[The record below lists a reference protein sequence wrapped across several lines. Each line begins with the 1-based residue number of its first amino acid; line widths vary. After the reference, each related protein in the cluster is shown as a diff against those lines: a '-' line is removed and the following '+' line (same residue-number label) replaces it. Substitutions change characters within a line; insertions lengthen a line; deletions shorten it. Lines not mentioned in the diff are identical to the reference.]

1 MQNPVRGLLHGT
13 AAVAAAVG
21 LALLVARAWGRT
33 EILVG
38 VVVFGLALVAM
49 FTVSALYHS
58 VPWTRRW
65 KARMQ
70 RIDHTLIFLVVAGT
84 FTPVA
89 VAALHGPI
97 QVLALG
103 IVWSIALV
111 GIALKLVLNDTKT
124 WLSITLQMAMGWS
137 ALAWLPW
144 VAARLG
150 WGAVA
155 LILAGGACYT
165 LGTVFL
171 ATKRP
176 RLLPHVFGYHEIFHV
191 LVVAGSGFHFWAIA
205 LYVA

>member
-1 MQNPVRGLLHGT
+1 
-13 AAVAAAVG
+13 
-21 LALLVARAWGRT
+21 
-33 EILVG
+33 
-38 VVVFGLALVAM
+38 
-49 FTVSALYHS
+49 
-58 VPWTRRW
+58 
-65 KARMQ
+65 
-70 RIDHTLIFLVVAGT
+70 
-84 FTPVA
+84 
-89 VAALHGPI
+89 
-97 QVLALG
+97 
-103 IVWSIALV
+103 
-111 GIALKLVLNDTKT
+111 
-124 WLSITLQMAMGWS
+124 MGWS

>member
-1 MQNPVRGLLHGT
+1 MERITWGRMQNPVRGFLHGT

-97 QVLALG
+97 QVLDRSSPSGSSGASP
-103 IVWSIALV
+103 WSR
-111 GIALKLVLNDTKT
+111 
-124 WLSITLQMAMGWS
+124 S
-137 ALAWLPW
+137 P
-144 VAARLG
+144 
-150 WGAVA
+150 
-155 LILAGGACYT
+155 
-165 LGTVFL
+165 
-171 ATKRP
+171 
-176 RLLPHVFGYHEIFHV
+176 
-191 LVVAGSGFHFWAIA
+191 
-205 LYVA
+205 